1 MTRILILCT
10 GNSCRSQMAMGYLQ
24 SLSEALDVHSAGTNP
39 TTQVHPLAIKAMAE
53 VGVSLENAKPK
64 SVVQYLDQ
72 QWDYVITVCGGANEN
87 CPAFIGKVGQRLHF
101 GFDDPASATGTEEQQ
116 IVVFRRVRNEI
127 MSRMKTFYEEITI

>member
-1 MTRILILCT
+1 
-10 GNSCRSQMAMGYLQ
+10 MAMGYLQ

-87 CPAFIGKVGQRLHF
+87 CPAFIGKVGQRLHI

-127 MSRMKTFYEEITI
+127 MSRMKTFYEEITK

>member
-1 MTRILILCT
+1 
-10 GNSCRSQMAMGYLQ
+10 MAMGYLQ

-87 CPAFIGKVGQRLHF
+87 CPAFIGKVGQRLHI

>member
-1 MTRILILCT
+1 
-10 GNSCRSQMAMGYLQ
+10 MAMGYLQ

-87 CPAFIGKVGQRLHF
+87 CPAFIGKVGQRLHI

-127 MSRMKTFYEEITI
+127 MSRMKTFYEEITR